1 MIIGKTSFQFV
12 CQHSHA
18 PIKSLTML
26 LAIDIGNTNIKLGV
40 WNGRSWEQRWRLR
53 TDLTKTSDEYEIS
66 LSVLLRKQK
75 LDGKIDRVIM
85 ASVVPPLTRI
95 FQMVCEQ
102 FLGETAVLVN
112 ADLDT
117 GIRILA
123 DDPYAVG
130 ADRIVNVAAA
140 HTLYPGPAVVID
152 MGTATK
158 FEIVT
163 TNGDFHGGVIAPG
176 LRIIADALASRAAQL
191 GHVELIPPPQVI
203 GRNTIHAIQSGL
215 IHGYVGLIEGI
226 LKQVFSQHPEQD
238 QPIQV
243 IGTGGL
249 ISVIAPHTKMIDR
262 IDDSLTLTG
271 LRLISERV
279 SL

>member
-1 MIIGKTSFQFV
+1 
-12 CQHSHA
+12 
-18 PIKSLTML
+18 ML

-66 LSVLLRKQK
+66 LSVLLRKDV
-75 LDGKIDRVIM
+75 LTSTIDRVIM

-95 FQMVCEQ
+95 FQIVSEQ
-102 FLGETAVLVN
+102 FLGVTAVLVH

-140 HTLYPGPAVVID
+140 HALYPGPAVVID

-163 TNGDFHGGVIAPG
+163 TNGEFHGGVIAPG

-226 LKQVFSQHPEQD
+226 LKQVFSQHPEQA

-249 ISVIAPHTKMIDR
+249 ISLISPYTTMIDR

-271 LRLISERV
+271 LRIISERV

>member
-1 MIIGKTSFQFV
+1 MIIGKTSFRSG
-12 CQHSHA
+12 CQHSKP
-18 PIKSLTML
+18 PIKSLIML

-53 TDLTKTSDEYEIS
+53 TDLNKTSDEYAIS
-66 LSVLLRKQK
+66 LSVLLRDQK
-75 LDGKIDRVIM
+75 LTNAIDSVIL

-95 FQMVCEQ
+95 FQIVSEQ

-140 HTLYPGPAVVID
+140 HELYPGPAVVID

-191 GHVELIPPPQVI
+191 GHVELTPPPQVI

-215 IHGYVGLIEGI
+215 IHGYVGLVEGI

-238 QPIQV
+238 KKIQV

-249 ISVIAPHTKMIDR
+249 ISLIAPYTTMIDR

-279 SL
+279 GI

>member
-1 MIIGKTSFQFV
+1 
-12 CQHSHA
+12 
-18 PIKSLTML
+18 ML

-40 WNGRSWEQRWRLR
+40 WNGRSWEKRWRLR
-53 TDLTKTSDEYEIS
+53 TELSKTSDEYEIT
-66 LSVLLRKQK
+66 LSVLLQRHRLTKA
-75 LDGKIDRVIM
+75 IDRVIM

-95 FQMVCEQ
+95 FSIVCAD
-102 FLGETAVLVN
+102 FLGQTAVLVN

-117 GIRILA
+117 GIQVLT

-130 ADRIVNVAAA
+130 ADRIVNAAA
-140 HTLYPGPAVVID
+140 VHHLYPGPVIVVD

-163 TNGDFHGGVIAPG
+163 TDGQFHGGVIAPG

-191 GHVELIPPPQVI
+191 GHVELTAPPQAI
-203 GRNTIHAIQSGL
+203 GGNTVHAVQSGL

-226 LKQVFSQHPEQD
+226 LHKLFTEHPEHG

-249 ISVIAPHTKMIDR
+249 ISLMMPYTDMIHR
-262 IDDSLTLTG
+262 MDDSLTLTG
-271 LRLISERV
+271 LRIISERV
-279 SL
+279 GA

>member
-1 MIIGKTSFQFV
+1 MPAHTAAYTIL
-12 CQHSHA
+12 
-18 PIKSLTML
+18 PML

-53 TDLTKTSDEYEIS
+53 TDLSKTSDEYVIS
-66 LSVLLRKQK
+66 LSVLLRQHE
-75 LDGKIDRVIM
+75 LTQAIDQVIM

-95 FQMVCEQ
+95 FAIVCEQ
-102 FLGETAVLVN
+102 YLGQTAVQVN

-130 ADRIVNVAAA
+130 ADRIVNAAA
-140 HTLYPGPAVVID
+140 VHHLYPGPAIVLD

-163 TNGDFHGGVIAPG
+163 SSGEFHGGVIAPG

-191 GHVELIPPPQVI
+191 GHVELAAPPHPI

-215 IHGYVGLIEGI
+215 MHGYVGLIEGI
-226 LKQVFSQHPEQD
+226 LQKVSAEHPEHAQS
-238 QPIQV
+238 IQV

-249 ISVIAPHTKMIDR
+249 ISLIAPYTTVIDR
-262 IDDSLTLTG
+262 TDDALTLTG
-271 LRLISERV
+271 LRIIADRV
-279 SL
+279 GAS